1 MADYIER
8 QRVYKKITE
17 MEEIAR
23 NRYRDTPW
31 DSPARERYMA
41 QLNERTALKH
51 MIADEPAANVREDVQ
66 GKWIK
71 SHWRGS
77 TSCANCSVCDF
88 EAQHSEFR
96 GVQKYYKICPN
107 CGARMVGGGEQ

>member
-8 QRVYKKITE
+8 QAALDALRDVTNDQNCPAFIAATVEQILTE
-17 MEEIAR
+17 A
-23 NRYRDTPW
+23 
-31 DSPARERYMA
+31 
-41 QLNERTALKH
+41 
-51 MIADEPAANVREDVQ
+51 PAANVREDVQ

-107 CGARMVGGGEQ
+107 CGARMVGGREQ

>member
-8 QRVYKKITE
+8 QAALRAVNEFFHDPKVD
-17 MEEIAR
+17 IA
-23 NRYRDTPW
+23 
-31 DSPARERYMA
+31 
-41 QLNERTALKH
+41 LNAV
-51 MIADEPAANVREDVQ
+51 PAANVREDVQ

-107 CGARMVGGGEQ
+107 CGARMVGGCER